1 MINDWVDTIQ
11 CIDCMQG
18 FEKIPDKSV
27 DLIIA
32 DPPYGISRKLN
43 CENQRLG
50 RTAKLNFNFGKWDAF
65 CKEWFEIAVKK
76 TKGWMITFC
85 AKRDIGVYWDILE
98 ENKFVAIDALVWV
111 KPDPLPLNAKS
122 RFLNAWEAL
131 VVGKKSGAY
140 WGSEYFSSVIQF
152 QAPKGKDRIHPT
164 QKPLGLIK
172 TLIQLTTKE
181 GDTVL
186 DPFIGSGTTAIAC
199 KVLGR
204 HFIGFEVSE
213 EYCKL
218 AEDRLRNNPESI
230 AMFK

>member
-1 MINDWVDTIQ
+1 L
-11 CIDCMQG
+11 G
-18 FEKIPDKSV
+18 HP
-27 DLIIA
+27 
-32 DPPYGISRKLN
+32 RK
-43 CENQRLG
+43 
-50 RTAKLNFNFGKWDAF
+50 
-65 CKEWFEIAVKK
+65 
-76 TKGWMITFC
+76 
-85 AKRDIGVYWDILE
+85 
-98 ENKFVAIDALVWV
+98 NKFVAIDALVWV

-131 VVGKKSGAY
+131 VVGKRSGAY
-140 WGSEYFSSVIQF
+140 WGSEYFSGVIQF

-204 HFIGFEVSE
+204 HFIGFEVSA

-218 AEDRLRNNPESI
+218 AEDRIRNNPESI